1 MYAFFLSVVV
11 LLTNLY
17 TGSIIVIIQRNH
29 ETMLLMP
36 AGNVIIHHIEECTNT
51 IMTVIRPFL
60 LLCQLSFLCQ

>member
-51 IMTVIRPFL
+51 I
-60 LLCQLSFLCQ
+60 